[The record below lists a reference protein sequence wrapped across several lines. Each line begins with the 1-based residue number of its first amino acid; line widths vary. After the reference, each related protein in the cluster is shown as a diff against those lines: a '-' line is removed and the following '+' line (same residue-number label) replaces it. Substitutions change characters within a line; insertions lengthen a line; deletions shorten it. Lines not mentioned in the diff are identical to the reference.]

1 VPESI
6 RMVKP
11 SFAVAKHFLKK
22 IATGVLTPEFS
33 RAIRGEIVRIVE

>member
-1 VPESI
+1 
-6 RMVKP
+6 MVKP

-22 IATGVLTPEFS
+22 IATGVLTPLTPEFS